1 MALKTVNCLKASKKF
16 CGKQKRELV
25 ITPEMNVARPTE
37 FYLGE
42 DVALTHADVVAWTA
56 SW

>member
-1 MALKTVNCLKASKKF
+1 MALKPVNCLKASKKL

-37 FYLGE
+37 FYSGE
-42 DVALTHADVVAWTA
+42 DAALTHADLVAWTA
-56 SW
+56 SR